1 MDVLNDPDLEPELKI
16 IILLYIF
23 AYVLPEILD
32 KMPEICQDNDS
43 LKRAWLLKEL
53 KSKKSIKMGEIMPHS
68 APPRCS
74 PPPRRKNI
82 KFKLRM
88 KNCEI

>member
-43 LKRAWLLKEL
+43 LKRACLLKEL
-53 KSKKSIKMGEIMPHS
+53 KSKK
-68 APPRCS
+68 
-74 PPPRRKNI
+74 
-82 KFKLRM
+82 
-88 KNCEI
+88 